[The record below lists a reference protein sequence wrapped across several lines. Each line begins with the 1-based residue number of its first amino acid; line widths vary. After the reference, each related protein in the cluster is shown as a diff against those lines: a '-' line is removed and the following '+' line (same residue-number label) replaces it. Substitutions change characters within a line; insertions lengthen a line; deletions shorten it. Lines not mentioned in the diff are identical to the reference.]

1 MIKPD
6 ATAFLRG
13 SPGAA
18 IAAVSNGLSNYVSW
32 WGEDTNTGM
41 IEGSACLHEP
51 FNLKPKL
58 PLVQSCAVSKDLY
71 QSGKACG
78 KCFQLTYDG
87 SPSVHEN
94 DPQRG
99 TPGSVKVQVINSGA
113 GDSNHFDCLSGVYH
127 ELTGLDTEGFP
138 IVFDEVAC

>member
-1 MIKPD
+1 MGNNVAPSSLQVIKPN

-13 SPGAA
+13 STRAA
-18 IAAVSNGLSNYVSW
+18 SAAVSDGLSNYVSW
-32 WGEDTNTGM
+32 WGEDTNEGM

-58 PLVQSCAVSKDLY
+58 PLVQSCAVSEDLY
-71 QSGKACG
+71 QSGEACG

-94 DPQRG
+94 GVTG

-113 GDSNHFDCLSGVYH
+113 GD
-127 ELTGLDTEGFP
+127 
-138 IVFDEVAC
+138 